1 MKTLILF
8 ANGMEDN
15 EALSTLALLRRANIN
30 IVSASLEDS
39 VQVKTAYGV
48 LVNAD
53 TLLKDINLNEFDTLI
68 IPGGG
73 WVSKGLTNKPQVYEV
88 IDHFDNNDNLI
99 AAICAA
105 PYFLGTKGKF
115 SDLDYTA
122 FPSDIVN
129 EIPGK
134 YLKNQK
140 VVKTGNYITGR
151 SAGSIIEFVSEI
163 IETKLGSKAK
173 KELLEDI
180 IY

>member
-8 ANGMEDN
+8 ADGMEDN

-30 IVSASLEDS
+30 VISTSLENT

-53 TLLKDINLNEFDTLI
+53 YLLKDINLNEFDTLI

-73 WVSKGLTNKPQVYEV
+73 WVSKGLTNKPQVYDV
-88 IDHFDNNDNLI
+88 IDHFERNDNLV
-99 AAICAA
+99 ASICAA

-115 SDLDYTA
+115 ENLDYTA
-122 FPSDIVN
+122 FPSDII
-129 EIPGK
+129 EKIPGN

-140 VVKTGNYITGR
+140 VVKTNNYITAR
-151 SAGSIIEFVSEI
+151 SAGAIIEFVSEI
-163 IETKLGSKAK
+163 IEAKLGSKAK